1 MPGFTLAIAS
11 MQPGE
16 RAIFTIPPEFAVTMS
31 GGSLNIPTNQTLWL
45 DVELISLITDIFDDQ
60 GIFIKTVK
68 FGRGND
74 HPCDSDEVFGT
85 LFLCFLP
92 VILFLFYLFLRLQ
105 NYPDQTT
112 NV

>member
-1 MPGFTLAIAS
+1 MRGFTLAIAS

-45 DVELISLITDIFDDQ
+45 DVELISLITDILDDQ
-60 GIFIKTVK
+60 GILRKTVK

-74 HPCDSDEVFGT
+74 QPYDSDEVFGT
-85 LFLCFLP
+85 LFIFFLH
-92 VILFLFYLFLRLQ
+92 VVLFLFYLSLRL
-105 NYPDQTT
+105 
-112 NV
+112 